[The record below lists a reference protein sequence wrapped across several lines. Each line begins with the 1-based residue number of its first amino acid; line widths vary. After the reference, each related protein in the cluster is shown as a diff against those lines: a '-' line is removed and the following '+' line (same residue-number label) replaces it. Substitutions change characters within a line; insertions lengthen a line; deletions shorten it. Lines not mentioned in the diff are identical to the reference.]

1 MTKFS
6 KQYQISV
13 ASCSKEIFKV
23 TFPDCISLKF
33 NEDKVI

>member
-6 KQYQISV
+6 RQYQISV

-23 TFPDCISLKF
+23 TVPDCISFK
-33 NEDKVI
+33 I

>member
-6 KQYQISV
+6 RQYQISV

-23 TFPDCISLKF
+23 LFLIVFLSKF
-33 NEDKVI
+33 NEGKVI

>member
-6 KQYQISV
+6 SQYQISV
-13 ASCSKEIFKV
+13 ASCSKEIFKA

-33 NEDKVI
+33 NEGKVI

>member
-6 KQYQISV
+6 RQYQILV

-33 NEDKVI
+33 NEGKVI